1 MNFSLSTTT
10 TNPILSLEL
19 PADNASTSA
28 ALNIFDGTIIHPA
41 LQTASVYVTDG
52 EEFTNYAIL
61 NRTRSRFYQQHRPHD
76 FGQVICHLRADGH
89 LAAAKAEFPIYD
101 HLKGKAR
108 KYLVETGKTPIP
120 TLTPIPETI
129 HHLIEQVNGVE
140 IPATYYPAT
149 IAQMP
154 PGGEILRGWGD
165 GTRLTSEVLPS
176 ATPGDVWHG
185 IDQAKHA
192 AIGMAK
198 ACKSISLFIVEGD
211 KEAKALLSLG
221 YLAISL
227 PGHHMAFLGGELHKS
242 LQKLAPH
249 VNIYLALDKDANP
262 ETAALVRKSEW
273 KIATALKKIGA
284 QVKHLQWDNEQGKG
298 IGDVLT
304 NIYLADGYETAV
316 NWLQNAMGLAP
327 THFRWLDW
335 VRKQTH
341 RQAHHHPIAPTRIT
355 KGAYLPS
362 YQPQPGLTI
371 IDAPLGAGK
380 TTAMIMGAALA
391 IHQPQMYLLWWC
403 PTNALGGQVA
413 NRIEQQLGVRI
424 PHTQDYRRDSRADLE
439 ALHMDIAHHQGVVS
453 CGQAYFHN
461 PSQFMTEPLALT
473 MDEPGEFLKGLFMS
487 KTYGNPQRQ
496 QAAILAIAQTLKHAA
511 QTGGVTVAQKGVT
524 SHVTKALMAL
534 CGTEDSNTRLLIHHK
549 DSVKPQIKICTR
561 ETQVRAAVFEKI
573 GAGER
578 VAVYST
584 SKLNARCLK
593 REILSRYPDKK
604 VVLFRAESSN
614 VGEFIAN
621 PDIYIESNQIDVL
634 IYTPVATSGLSI
646 DIQGY
651 FSAAVGFCG
660 TLTAADHEQGLGR
673 VREPIPR
680 IVYCPERIMAI
691 RPKGFSIKGIMN
703 AQVDSALKT
712 SRWYQLPN
720 FNAPSDP
727 QWAQLQGIID
737 EFIAA
742 QEQLDHA
749 YAEMGY
755 RGLQLLYEEAGY
767 EVEICEDAPEEAKEL
782 KAERQTTRDGIWR
795 DDAQFEASLSV
806 DPHRHTETWAAKT
819 LASTAASLADR
830 VRAAKVMHLLSFPG
844 VEFDAE
850 KFYKLFYLDYG
861 KAAGRLELRAAVKN
875 LAVIA
880 ELEGLENAEIM
891 SQEIKF
897 YRRLGKR
904 FLQALV
910 VASLE
915 LMDFHTERIV
925 YHRSHPLVQALDR
938 KYKQGWVR
946 ELIFE
951 AFGWT
956 IHEGSNAIDFLHDVF
971 NRLGIGKKLQG
982 RRTVADGV
990 RELFYRS
997 IEDDLLT
1004 TECLEA
1010 SAHRLLERLSVK
1022 NKMCKL
1028 SITGFTDMDW
1038 SRQKILD
1045 PAELDGKEIG
1055 RLEGDRSDEVVLI

>member
-1 MNFSLSTTT
+1 MNFANTATTS
-10 TNPILSLEL
+10 ILSPEL
-19 PADNASTSA
+19 S
-28 ALNIFDGTIIHPA
+28 LNIFDGTIIHSA
-41 LQTASVYVTDG
+41 LQAASVYVTDG

-61 NRTRSRFYQQHRPHD
+61 NRIRSRFYQQHRPHD
-76 FGQVICHLRADGH
+76 FGQMICHLRADGH

-120 TLTPIPETI
+120 TLTPIPEAI
-129 HHLIEQVNGVE
+129 HRLIEQVNGIE

-149 IAQMP
+149 IANMP
-154 PGGEILRGWGD
+154 PGGEVLRGWGD

-176 ATPGDVWHG
+176 ATHGDVWHG
-185 IDQAKHA
+185 IDQAKHSA
-192 AIGMAK
+192 TGRAK
-198 ACKSISLFIVEGD
+198 ACKSIALFIVEGD

-227 PGHHMAFLGGELHKS
+227 PGHHMAFLGGELHQS
-242 LQKLAPH
+242 LQELAPH

-262 ETAALVRKSEW
+262 ETAALVRKSAW

-284 QVKHLQWDNEQGKG
+284 PVKHLQWDNAQGKG

-304 NIYLADGYETAV
+304 SIYQESGYEAAV
-316 NWLQNAMGLAP
+316 NWLQSAMSLAP

-341 RQAHHHPIAPTRIT
+341 HQAHCHSIAPTRVTSGEYIPS
-355 KGAYLPS
+355 YLPQS
-362 YQPQPGLTI
+362 GLTI

-391 IHQPQMYLLWWC
+391 IHNPQMYLLWWC

-413 NRIEQQLGVRI
+413 NRIEQQLGMRI
-424 PHTQDYRRDSRADLE
+424 PHTQDYRRDNRADIE

-461 PSQFMTEPLALT
+461 PSQFLTEPLALT

-534 CGTEDSNTRLLIHHK
+534 CGTEVTNTRLLIHHK
-549 DSVKPQIKICTR
+549 DSVKPLVKICTK

-604 VVLFRAESSN
+604 VILFRAESSN

-621 PDIYIESNQIDVL
+621 PDIYIESHQIDVL

-646 DIQGY
+646 DTQGH
-651 FSAAVGFCG
+651 FAAAVGFCG
-660 TLTAADHEQGLGR
+660 TLSASDHEQGLGR

-680 IVYCPERIMAI
+680 IIYCPERIMAN
-691 RPKGFSIKGIMN
+691 RPKGFSIQGIMN

-720 FNAPSDP
+720 FNAPPDP

-767 EVEICEDAPEEAKEL
+767 AVEICEDASEEAKAL
-782 KAERQTTRDGIWR
+782 KTERQQTRDGIWR
-795 DDAQFEASLSV
+795 DDAQFEASLPV
-806 DPHRHTETWAAKT
+806 DPYRHTETWAAKT
-819 LASTAASLADR
+819 LASTAASLEDR
-830 VRAAKVMHLLSFPG
+830 VRAAKVMHLLSLPG

-850 KFYKLFYLDYG
+850 KFYRLFYLDYG
-861 KAAGRLELRAAVKN
+861 KAAGRLELRAAVQN

-910 VASLE
+910 VAALD

-938 KYKQGWVR
+938 KYKQSWVR
-946 ELIFE
+946 DLIFE

-971 NRLGIGKKLQG
+971 TRLGIGKELQG
-982 RRTVADGV
+982 RRMVSETT
-990 RELFYRS
+990 RELFYQS
-997 IEDDLLT
+997 VADDALT
-1004 TECLEA
+1004 VECLEA
-1010 SAHRLLERLSVK
+1010 SARRLLERLAVK
-1022 NKMCKL
+1022 NKVCRI
-1028 SITGFTDMDW
+1028 SISGFTDVDW

-1045 PAELDGKEIG
+1045 PAGL
-1055 RLEGDRSDEVVLI
+1055 LGDEMRAIDRDLVDEVVLI